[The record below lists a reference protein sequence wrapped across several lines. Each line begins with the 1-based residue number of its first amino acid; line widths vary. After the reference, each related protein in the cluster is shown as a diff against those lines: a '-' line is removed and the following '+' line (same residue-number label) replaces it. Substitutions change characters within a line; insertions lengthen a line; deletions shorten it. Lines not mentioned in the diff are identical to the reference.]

1 MFMKGTS
8 ILSSKWDN
16 RYLSLAQR
24 VASWSKDPSTQVGVV
39 AVINGRVIAQGYNG
53 LPRGIEDSYE
63 RLINRDIKY
72 KYIVHGEMN
81 TIFNAT
87 YHGQS
92 LLGSTMY
99 VYGLPVCS
107 DCALGIIQVGVER
120 VVMPR
125 QEVPE
130 KWRESWELTK
140 SMFDE
145 AGVEYAF
152 IEYDG
157 QDHYSGIEPS

>member
-1 MFMKGTS
+1 MKGTFT
-8 ILSSKWDN
+8 LSSKWDR
-16 RYLSLAQR
+16 RYLSLAHR
-24 VASWSKDPSTQVGVV
+24 IASWSKDPSTQIGCI
-39 AVINGRVIAQGYNG
+39 AVINGRVVAQGYNG
-53 LPRGIEDSYE
+53 LPRGIRDSWD
-63 RLINRDIKY
+63 RLSNRELKY

-87 YHGQS
+87 FHGVS
-92 LLGSTMY
+92 LAGSTMY

-120 VVMPR
+120 VVMP
-125 QEVPE
+125 QQDVPE
-130 KWRESWELTK
+130 KWRDSWELTK

-145 AGVEYAF
+145 AGVEYTF

-157 QDHYSGIEPS
+157 QDNYSGIEPI

>member
-1 MFMKGTS
+1 MKGTS
-8 ILSSKWDN
+8 TLSNNWEH
-16 RYLSLAQR
+16 RYLRLAEQI
-24 VASWSKDPSTQVGVV
+24 ANWSKDPSKKVGAI
-39 AVINGRVIAQGYNG
+39 AVIDGRVIAQGYNG
-53 LPRGIEDSYE
+53 LPRGIEDSSD
-63 RLINRDIKY
+63 RLVNREVKY
-72 KYIVHGEMN
+72 KYIVHAEMN

-92 LLGSTMY
+92 LQGSTLY

-107 DCALGIIQVGVER
+107 DCALGVIQVGIKK
-120 VVMPR
+120 VVMPQ

-130 KWRESWELTK
+130 KWRNSWELTK

-145 AGVEYAF
+145 AGVEYTF

-157 QDHYSGIEPS
+157 QDHYSGTKPS

>member
-8 ILSSKWDN
+8 TLSSKWEQ
-16 RYLSLAQR
+16 RYLRLAHEI
-24 VASWSKDPSTQVGVV
+24 AGWSKDPSTQVGVIAV
-39 AVINGRVIAQGYNG
+39 ADGRVIAQGYNG
-53 LPRGIEDSYE
+53 LPRGMRDSWN
-63 RLINRDIKY
+63 RLSNRAVKY
-72 KYIVHGEMN
+72 KYIVHAEMN

-92 LLGSTMY
+92 LQGSTLY

-107 DCALGIIQVGVER
+107 DCALGVIQVGIKK
-120 VVMPR
+120 VVMPE

-130 KWRESWELTK
+130 KWRDSWELTK

-145 AGVEYAF
+145 AGVEYTF

-157 QDHYSGIEPS
+157 QDNYSGIEPI